1 MDNFI
6 LVIRVIVVSAL
17 IVILLGPVVIPL
29 LKRLKIGQSIREE
42 GPQSH
47 IATKSGTPT
56 MGGLLIILGTIIAT
70 FTSGYFGKEVIVG
83 IISMLAF
90 GLVGFLDDYIKVV
103 LKRNLG
109 LKAYQKLIGQLI
121 FAVLL
126 AIYGAKH
133 SVYGTKLIIP
143 FTNIYLDLGIL
154 YIPFAVFAIVGI
166 VNGVNLTDG
175 LDGLNSGVTLIV
187 MSAFALIAG
196 YLTQFESSYNGII
209 IISAATAGACLG
221 FLKHN
226 AHPAKIFMGD
236 TGSLALG
243 GMLAAIA
250 VNTNLIL
257 LLPIIGGIYIAE
269 ILSVIIQVSHYK
281 RTKRRVFKMAPIHHH
296 FEMCG
301 WKETKVVAVFWF
313 TSVILA
319 LIGVYSILM
328 FYIKI

>member
-1 MDNFI
+1 MNENFNI
-6 LVIRVIVVSAL
+6 VIRVILVSSL
-17 IVILLGPVVIPL
+17 IVILLGPLVIPF

-42 GPQSH
+42 GPKSH

-56 MGGLLIILGTIIAT
+56 MGGLLIMLGTIIAT
-70 FTSGYFGKEVIVG
+70 ITSGNFSKEVIVS
-83 IISMLAF
+83 ILSMLAF

-109 LKAYQKLIGQLI
+109 LKAYQKIIGQLI

-133 SVYGTKLIIP
+133 SVDGTKLVIP
-143 FTNIYLDLGIL
+143 FTNIHLELGIL

-187 MSAFALIAG
+187 MSAFALIANS
-196 YLTQFESSYNGII
+196 FSMFDSSYNGVVIVA
-209 IISAATAGACLG
+209 AATAGACLG
-221 FLKHN
+221 FLRYN

-250 VNTNLIL
+250 VNTSLIFV
-257 LLPIIGGIYIAE
+257 LPIIGGIYIAE
-269 ILSVIIQVSHYK
+269 ILSVIIQVSYYK
-281 RTKRRVFKMAPIHHH
+281 KTKKRVFKMAPIHHH

-301 WKETKVVAVFWF
+301 WKETKVVAVFWLA
-313 TSVILA
+313 TVILA
-319 LIGVYSILM
+319 FIGIYSV
-328 FYIKI
+328 

>member
-1 MDNFI
+1 MNENFNI
-6 LVIRVIVVSAL
+6 VIRVILVSSL
-17 IVILLGPVVIPL
+17 IVILLGPLVIPF

-42 GPQSH
+42 GPKSH

-56 MGGLLIILGTIIAT
+56 MGGLLIMLGTIIAT
-70 FTSGYFGKEVIVG
+70 ITSGNFSKEVIVS

-109 LKAYQKLIGQLI
+109 LKAYQKIIGQLI

-133 SVYGTKLIIP
+133 SVDGTKLVIP
-143 FTNIYLDLGIL
+143 FTNIHLELGIL

-187 MSAFALIAG
+187 MSAFALIANS
-196 YLTQFESSYNGII
+196 FSMFDSSYNGIVI
-209 IISAATAGACLG
+209 VSAATAGACLG
-221 FLKHN
+221 FLRYN

-250 VNTNLIL
+250 VNTSLIFV
-257 LLPIIGGIYIAE
+257 LPIIGGIYIAE
-269 ILSVIIQVSHYK
+269 ILSVIIQVSYYK
-281 RTKRRVFKMAPIHHH
+281 KTKKRVFKMAPIHHH

-301 WKETKVVAVFWF
+301 WKETKVVAVFWLA
-313 TSVILA
+313 TVILA
-319 LIGVYSILM
+319 FIGIYSV
-328 FYIKI
+328 

>member
-1 MDNFI
+1 MNEDINI
-6 LVIRVIVVSAL
+6 IIRVILVSSL
-17 IVILLGPVVIPL
+17 IVIFLGPVVIPF
-29 LKRLKIGQSIREE
+29 LKKLKIGQSIREE

-70 FTSGYFGKEVIVG
+70 ITSGNFSKEVIVCLL
-83 IISMLAF
+83 SMLGF

-109 LKAYQKLIGQLI
+109 LKAYQKIIGQLI
-121 FAVLL
+121 FAILL
-126 AIYGAKH
+126 AIYGAKY
-133 SVYGTKLIIP
+133 SVDGTKLIIP
-143 FTNIYLDLGIL
+143 FTKIHLDLGIF

-187 MSAFALIAG
+187 MTAFALIANSMS
-196 YLTQFESSYNGII
+196 LFDSSYNGIVI
-209 IISAATAGACLG
+209 VAAATAGACLG
-221 FLKHN
+221 FLRYN

-243 GMLAAIA
+243 GVLAAIA
-250 VNTNLIL
+250 VNTSLIL

-313 TSVILA
+313 VSVILA
-319 LIGVYSILM
+319 FIGIYAI
-328 FYIKI
+328 

>member
-1 MDNFI
+1 MNMI
-6 LVIRVIVVSAL
+6 ENYNIVIRVILVSSL
-17 IVILLGPVVIPL
+17 IVILLGPLVIPY
-29 LKRLKIGQSIREE
+29 LKKLKIGQSIREE

-70 FTSGYFGKEVIVG
+70 ITSGNFSKEVIVC

-90 GLVGFLDDYIKVV
+90 GLVGFIDDYIKVV

-109 LKAYQKLIGQLI
+109 LEANQKLIGQLI
-121 FAVLL
+121 FAILL

-133 SVYGTKLIIP
+133 SVDGTKLIIP
-143 FTNIYLDLGIL
+143 FTNIHLDLGVL

-187 MSAFALIAG
+187 MSAFALIANS
-196 YLTQFESSYNGII
+196 LSMFNSSYNGIVI
-209 IISAATAGACLG
+209 VAAATAGACLG
-221 FLKHN
+221 FLKYN

-243 GMLAAIA
+243 GMLAAII
-250 VNTNLIL
+250 VNTSLIFV
-257 LLPIIGGIYIAE
+257 LPIIGGIYIAE
-269 ILSVIIQVSHYK
+269 ILSVIIQVSYYK
-281 RTKRRVFKMAPIHHH
+281 KTKKRIFKMAPIHHH

-301 WKETKVVAVFWF
+301 WKETKIVAVFWLV
-313 TSVILA
+313 SVILA
-319 LIGVYSILM
+319 FIGIYAV
-328 FYIKI
+328 

>member
-1 MDNFI
+1 MNENFNI
-6 LVIRVIVVSAL
+6 VIRVILVSSL
-17 IVILLGPVVIPL
+17 IVILLGPLVIPF

-42 GPQSH
+42 GPKSH

-70 FTSGYFGKEVIVG
+70 ITSGNFSKEVIVS
-83 IISMLAF
+83 ILSMLSF

-109 LKAYQKLIGQLI
+109 LKAYQKIIGQLI

-126 AIYGAKH
+126 AVYGAKH
-133 SVYGTKLIIP
+133 SVDGTKLIIP
-143 FTNIYLDLGIL
+143 FTNIHLELGIF

-187 MSAFALIAG
+187 MSAFALIANS
-196 YLTQFESSYNGII
+196 FSMFDSSYNGIVI
-209 IISAATAGACLG
+209 VSAATAGACLG
-221 FLKHN
+221 FLRYN

-243 GMLAAIA
+243 GMLAAVAI
-250 VNTNLIL
+250 NTSLIFV
-257 LLPIIGGIYIAE
+257 LPIIGGIYIVE
-269 ILSVIIQVSHYK
+269 ILSVIIQVSYYK
-281 RTKRRVFKMAPIHHH
+281 KTKKRVFKMAPIHHH

-301 WKETKVVAVFWF
+301 WKETKVVAVFWLA
-313 TSVILA
+313 TVILA
-319 LIGVYSILM
+319 FIGIYSV
-328 FYIKI
+328 

>member
-1 MDNFI
+1 MNENFNI
-6 LVIRVIVVSAL
+6 VIRVILVSSL
-17 IVILLGPVVIPL
+17 IVILLGPMVIPF
-29 LKRLKIGQSIREE
+29 LKKLKIGQSIREE

-70 FTSGYFGKEVIVG
+70 ITSGNFSKEVIVS

-109 LKAYQKLIGQLI
+109 LKAYQKIIGQLI
-121 FAVLL
+121 FAILL
-126 AIYGAKH
+126 AIYGSKH
-133 SVYGTKLIIP
+133 SVDGTKLIIP
-143 FTNIYLDLGIL
+143 FTNIHLELGIL

-187 MSAFALIAG
+187 MSAFALIANS
-196 YLTQFESSYNGII
+196 FSMFDSSYNGIVI
-209 IISAATAGACLG
+209 VSAATAGACLG
-221 FLKHN
+221 FLRYN

-243 GMLAAIA
+243 GMLAAVA
-250 VNTNLIL
+250 VNTSLIFV
-257 LLPIIGGIYIAE
+257 LPIIGGIYIAE

-281 RTKRRVFKMAPIHHH
+281 RTKKRVFKMAPIHHH

-301 WKETKVVAVFWF
+301 WKETKVVAVFWLV
-313 TSVILA
+313 SVILA
-319 LIGVYSILM
+319 FIGIYAV
-328 FYIKI
+328 

>member
-1 MDNFI
+1 MNENFNI
-6 LVIRVIVVSAL
+6 VIRVILVSSL
-17 IVILLGPVVIPL
+17 IVILLGPLVIPF

-42 GPQSH
+42 GPKSH

-70 FTSGYFGKEVIVG
+70 ITSGNFSKEVIVS
-83 IISMLAF
+83 ILSMLSF

-109 LKAYQKLIGQLI
+109 LKAYQKIIGQLI

-126 AIYGAKH
+126 AVYGAKH
-133 SVYGTKLIIP
+133 SVDGTKLIIP
-143 FTNIYLDLGIL
+143 FTNIHLELGIF

-187 MSAFALIAG
+187 MSAFALIANS
-196 YLTQFESSYNGII
+196 FSMFDSSYNGIVI
-209 IISAATAGACLG
+209 VSAATAGACLG
-221 FLKHN
+221 FLRYN

-243 GMLAAIA
+243 GMLAAVAI
-250 VNTNLIL
+250 NTSLIFV
-257 LLPIIGGIYIAE
+257 LPIIGGIYIAE
-269 ILSVIIQVSHYK
+269 ILSVIIQVSYYK
-281 RTKRRVFKMAPIHHH
+281 KTKKRVFKMAPIHHH

-301 WKETKVVAVFWF
+301 WKETKVVAVFWLA
-313 TSVILA
+313 TVILA
-319 LIGVYSILM
+319 FIGIYSV
-328 FYIKI
+328 

>member
-1 MDNFI
+1 MNENFNI
-6 LVIRVIVVSAL
+6 VIRVILVSSL
-17 IVILLGPVVIPL
+17 IVILLGPLVIPF
-29 LKRLKIGQSIREE
+29 LKKLKIGQSIREE

-70 FTSGYFGKEVIVG
+70 ITSGNFSKEVIVSLL
-83 IISMLAF
+83 SMLAF

-109 LKAYQKLIGQLI
+109 LKAYQKIIGQLI
-121 FAVLL
+121 FAILL
-126 AIYGAKH
+126 AIYGSKH
-133 SVYGTKLIIP
+133 SVDGTKLIIP
-143 FTNIYLDLGIL
+143 FTNIHLDLGIL

-187 MSAFALIAG
+187 MSAFALIANS
-196 YLTQFESSYNGII
+196 FSMFDSSYNGIVI
-209 IISAATAGACLG
+209 VSAATAGACLG
-221 FLKHN
+221 FLRYN

-243 GMLAAIA
+243 GMLAAVA
-250 VNTNLIL
+250 VNTSLIFV
-257 LLPIIGGIYIAE
+257 LPIIGGIYIAE

-301 WKETKVVAVFWF
+301 WKETKVVAVFWLV
-313 TSVILA
+313 SVILA
-319 LIGVYSILM
+319 FIGIYAV
-328 FYIKI
+328 